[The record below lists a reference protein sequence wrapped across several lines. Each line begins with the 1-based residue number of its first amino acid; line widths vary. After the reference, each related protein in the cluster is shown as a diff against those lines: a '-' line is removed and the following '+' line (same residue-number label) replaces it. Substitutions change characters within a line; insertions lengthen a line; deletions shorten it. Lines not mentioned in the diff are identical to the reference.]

1 MAILTTAGHFNTWT
15 LEYWETAGKLQH
27 HLNIILVKYLEYL
40 WSKYVIVAGFLAK
53 GQEENHLH

>member
-15 LEYWETAGKLQH
+15 LEYWETADRLQH

-40 WSKYVIVAGFLAK
+40 WSKYVIVVGFLAK